1 MRKFKILIL
10 TLLRNKDNLLLKNLI
25 KTDLSCYRSPLLNVK
40 MIKTS
45 IAERYPRLHTTN
57 RSIQNYI

>member
-40 MIKTS
+40 IIKTS
-45 IAERYPRLHTTN
+45 TAERYPRLHTTN